1 MSAVVTSVHDAFNL
15 SPDQLP
21 PSAVLRS
28 AAIFLVVFRGDGGAS
43 AIKSPGVA
51 GKPQKA
57 RGKRLPARVQA
68 VSVRRDASALIN
80 PDFYL
85 IIAWFA
91 EHFIA
96 FAFFDVLFPFFIWNA
111 EHFRPKLTA
120 LGTHIWIH
128 DKWDAAFIV

>member
-1 MSAVVTSVHDAFNL
+1 MSEKNGMKFQNE
-15 SPDQLP
+15 
-21 PSAVLRS
+21 R
-28 AAIFLVVFRGDGGAS
+28 GAS
-43 AIKSPGVA
+43 GCRP
-51 GKPQKA
+51 
-57 RGKRLPARVQA
+57 RVQA
-68 VSVRRDASALIN
+68 VSVRRGASALIN

-96 FAFFDVLFPFFIWNA
+96 FAFFDVVFPFFIWNA

-120 LGTHIWIH
+120 LGAHIWIH

>member
-1 MSAVVTSVHDAFNL
+1 VSLGYDADQFFAVYYNESTN
-15 SPDQLP
+15 
-21 PSAVLRS
+21 
-28 AAIFLVVFRGDGGAS
+28 IFFSHSCHSFEHLLYAHARPLVGTVGA
-43 AIKSPGVA
+43 
-51 GKPQKA
+51 
-57 RGKRLPARVQA
+57 RRVQA

-96 FAFFDVLFPFFIWNA
+96 FAFFDVLFRFFIWNA